1 MRTMRTFFQELLRKN
16 KVVIV
21 DINTCV
27 LPEDEASLTHTKY
40 HIHKLIDSAS
50 TKFRS
55 YIRAHFTVIMPT
67 IVSDPET
74 QIYFNPIIGNVQYMC
89 TLAIVVPPLNSIN
102 YFHSE
107 IIISR

>member
-1 MRTMRTFFQELLRKN
+1 MFAFHFQELLRKN

-27 LPEDEASLTHTKY
+27 LPEDEPSLTNTKY
-40 HIHKLIDSAS
+40 FIHKLIDSAS

-67 IVSDPET
+67 IVSCK
-74 QIYFNPIIGNVQYMC
+74 QIDSFNSRGLNIYIDWYFQSV
-89 TLAIVVPPLNSIN
+89 IV
-102 YFHSE
+102 
-107 IIISR
+107 

>member
-1 MRTMRTFFQELLRKN
+1 MVLFPTLSSEQIAFNYPSHSELHYGRIPIPPPHYYVIMIMFSFHFQELLRKN

-27 LPEDEASLTHTKY
+27 LPEDEPSLTNTKY
-40 HIHKLIDSAS
+40 FIHKLIDSAS

-67 IVSDPET
+67 IVS
-74 QIYFNPIIGNVQYMC
+74 QSKF
-89 TLAIVVPPLNSIN
+89 
-102 YFHSE
+102 
-107 IIISR
+107 

>member
-1 MRTMRTFFQELLRKN
+1 M
-16 KVVIV
+16 

-67 IVSDPET
+67 IVSDTEIFYPRH
-74 QIYFNPIIGNVQYMC
+74 IIESQHNNRVGRNFR
-89 TLAIVVPPLNSIN
+89 LNQLNCSDT
-102 YFHSE
+102 YTF
-107 IIISR
+107 